1 MKKRLLFDLQY
12 HQVFYIKNDVVSY
25 YITIPKKAESTN
37 ISIEFKSKMD
47 NYNLELNDEIWVLD
61 NVKNTFSYI
70 DNYNITLVLP
80 VFDDNIIKILEKID
94 STKYEVVDKLIAN
107 IINSS
112 YKMLMSENIKIANQ
126 VILVNNDRYKTFINW
141 FITKYKN
148 RVICKNLLDLIQ
160 IFNVNAT
167 TYKKLETPVMN
178 FVVGS
183 YNTEVD
189 APKNVQEKPTVIDVA
204 VSNKPKVQPSSG
216 FASYWFLGVITFVV
230 AAVVAYIAFTA

>member
-1 MKKRLLFDLQY
+1 MEKRLLFDLQY
-12 HQVFYIKNDVVSY
+12 HQVYYVKNDVISY
-25 YITIPKKAESTN
+25 YITIPKNAESTN
-37 ISIEFKSKMD
+37 ISIEFKSKMN

-70 DNYNITLVLP
+70 DTYNITLVLP
-80 VFDDNIIKILEKID
+80 VFSDEIIKILEKID
-94 STKYEVVDKLIAN
+94 PTKYDIIDKLIAN

-189 APKNVQEKPTVIDVA
+189 APKNIQEEPSVIEVA

-216 FASYWFLGVITFVV
+216 FASYWFLGIITFVV